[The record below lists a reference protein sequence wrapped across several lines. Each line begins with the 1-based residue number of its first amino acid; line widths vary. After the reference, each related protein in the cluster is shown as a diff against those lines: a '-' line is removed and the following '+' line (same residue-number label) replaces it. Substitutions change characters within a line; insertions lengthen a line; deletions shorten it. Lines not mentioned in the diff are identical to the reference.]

1 MSRQCPFYPESGLC
15 WRRSPD
21 TLVATH
27 LGLARSFFPIPI
39 FFRAPGLP
47 STLCSRGLFFQCA
60 IAGATH
66 HKPGLRCLAVA
77 FRQAACSTR
86 VSISLRSIPKSIGL
100 GKSAIAPSCDAQD
113 ARWQW
118 SGHRTGGGGEIG
130 NINHLPHFAATFG
143 SDLAG
148 LFHTQRTQ
156 LIFGGAQLPPQE
168 PDEFAA
174 ARRRNQAPDLE
185 CVHCIIDNFAATSA

>member
-27 LGLARSFFPIPI
+27 LGLARSRYRSPIY
-39 FFRAPGLP
+39 FRSPGLP

-100 GKSAIAPSCDAQD
+100 VKFGLPLLHHAM
-113 ARWQW
+113 R
-118 SGHRTGGGGEIG
+118 RT
-130 NINHLPHFAATFG
+130 
-143 SDLAG
+143 LAG
-148 LFHTQRTQ
+148 NGQAIELAGAAKSEISIISRTSPRPSEA
-156 LIFGGAQLPPQE
+156 ILP
-168 PDEFAA
+168 ASIIT
-174 ARRRNQAPDLE
+174 RRPSSSLGRSTPRCCRIEA
-185 CVHCIIDNFAATSA
+185 VS

>member
-27 LGLARSFFPIPI
+27 LGLARSRYRSPIY
-39 FFRAPGLP
+39 FRSPGLP

-100 GKSAIAPSCDAQD
+100 VKFGLPLLHHAM
-113 ARWQW
+113 R
-118 SGHRTGGGGEIG
+118 RT
-130 NINHLPHFAATFG
+130 
-143 SDLAG
+143 LAG
-148 LFHTQRTQ
+148 NGQAIERGRRNRKYQSSPALRRDLRKRSCRPLSSPGDPAHPWRRATPPPRA
-156 LIFGGAQLPPQE
+156 GRVRRGAAQE
-168 PDEFAA
+168 PGV
-174 ARRRNQAPDLE
+174 R
-185 CVHCIIDNFAATSA
+185 S